1 MQSYSPAS
9 ELSLLS
15 SSSVREKMGFFI
27 FSSSATSFAFR
38 LLKLLAM
45 ASLAFVCRTLT
56 RKKKVSTGKL
66 GWLIMMT
73 IPYQVEGSE
82 GLNIKLSHWSFPH
95 KSDINRERIEG
106 LSPVVLSAVSYLLVW
121 SVVVLIGPHELPHS
135 RNQEEVTY
143 LIITEPDLVVLNREG
158 ENMVYN
164 FLSFSVLLR
173 RREGLSWMYWWEFS
187 G

>member
-106 LSPVVLSAVSYLLVW
+106 LSPVVLSAVRYLLVW
-121 SVVVLIGPHELPHS
+121 SVVV
-135 RNQEEVTY
+135 Y
-143 LIITEPDLVVLNREG
+143 LALMSYNRQPECGNVLDNYGTRSCGLE
-158 ENMVYN
+158 
-164 FLSFSVLLR
+164 SR
-173 RREGLSWMYWWEFS
+173 RRKHGL
-187 G
+187 

>member
-15 SSSVREKMGFFI
+15 SSSVRKKMGFFI
-27 FSSSATSFAFR
+27 FSSSAASFAFR

-45 ASLAFVCRTLT
+45 ANLAFACRTFT
-56 RKKKVSTGKL
+56 VKKKVSTGTQ
-66 GWLIMMT
+66 GWLMMT
-73 IPYQVEGSE
+73 WLPCQAEGSE
-82 GLNIKLSHWSFPH
+82 GLNIKLNHWSFPH